1 MYPVNYRV
9 DFNVP
14 MKEGKITNNQRITA
28 ALPTIKHA
36 LDQGAKSV
44 VLMSHLGRPDGR
56 KQDKYSLRP
65 VATEVGK
72 LLDKNIIFLTD
83 CVGEEVEVS
92 PALRTV
98 VSGDKN
104 Y

>member
-1 MYPVNYRV
+1 MFTVATSHFNLIVRSSV

-14 MKEGKITNNQRITA
+14 MKDGKITNNQRIAA
-28 ALPTIKHA
+28 ALPTVKYA

-92 PALRTV
+92 PWL
-98 VSGDKN
+98 
-104 Y
+104 

>member
-1 MYPVNYRV
+1 
-9 DFNVP
+9 
-14 MKEGKITNNQRITA
+14 MKEGKISNNQRITA

-56 KQDKYSLRP
+56 RQDKYSLRP

-72 LLDKNIIFLTD
+72 LLDKNIIFLSD

-92 PALRTV
+92 PSSR
-98 VSGDKN
+98 S
-104 Y
+104 

>member
-1 MYPVNYRV
+1 
-9 DFNVP
+9 
-14 MKEGKITNNQRITA
+14 MKDGKITNNQRIAA
-28 ALPTIKHA
+28 ALPTVKYA

-92 PALRTV
+92 P
-98 VSGDKN
+98 
-104 Y
+104 